1 MTPRGFPLSLH
12 LDGKKCLVVG
22 GGAEAEQRAAAL
34 AESGAIVLRSSGDVS
49 DQELDDAWLVVQTS
63 LDSELAAKL
72 SQRCDARRIF
82 FCAVDQPRF
91 SSYSHLA
98 LARAGALTVAIGTDG
113 QVPALGR
120 RLRQELARVLDEAG
134 AAEEVQRLA
143 QLRAETPPEQRKS
156 VLTRA
161 VAEVQLTGEL
171 RFKKP

>member
-1 MTPRGFPLSLH
+1 MTTRGFPLSLH
-12 LDGKKCLVVG
+12 LEGKKCLVVG
-22 GGAEAEQRAAAL
+22 EGTEAELRAAAL
-34 AESGAIVLRSSGDVS
+34 AESGAIVHSSSGDVS
-49 DQELDDAWLVVQTS
+49 EQDLDGAWLVVQTS
-63 LDSELAAKL
+63 MDSELAAAL
-72 SQRCDARRIF
+72 FQRCEARRIF

-120 RLRQELARVLDEAG
+120 RLRQELSRVLDEAG
-134 AAEEVQRLA
+134 AAAEVERLA
-143 QLRAETPPEQRKS
+143 QLRAETPPEQRKE

-171 RFKKP
+171 RFKKH

>member
-1 MTPRGFPLSLH
+1 MTTRGFPLSLH

-22 GGAEAEQRAAAL
+22 DGAEAEQRAAAL
-34 AESGAIVLRSSGDVS
+34 AESGAIVLRASGSVS
-49 DQELDDAWLVVQTS
+49 DQELDGAWLVVQTS
-63 LDSELAAKL
+63 MDSELAAAL

-120 RLRQELARVLDEAG
+120 RLRQELSRVLDQAG
-134 AAEEVQRLA
+134 AADEVARLA
-143 QLRAETPPEQRKS
+143 QLRAETAPEQRKE

-171 RFKKP
+171 RFKKT